1 MPIHLVQTDFYVLR
15 TLESTFLINNNET
28 RLNSTKYSVED
39 YDKFSLKILDS
50 EFWKYLPR
58 PNILIRETDGY
69 DDEIP
74 IIFKDNYAKNN
85 ILDIKDITINGMHEN
100 ILFILMNICI
110 YEN

>member
-1 MPIHLVQTDFYVLR
+1 M
-15 TLESTFLINNNET
+15 
-28 RLNSTKYSVED
+28 NSTKYSVED

-100 ILFILMNICI
+100 ILFILMNISI